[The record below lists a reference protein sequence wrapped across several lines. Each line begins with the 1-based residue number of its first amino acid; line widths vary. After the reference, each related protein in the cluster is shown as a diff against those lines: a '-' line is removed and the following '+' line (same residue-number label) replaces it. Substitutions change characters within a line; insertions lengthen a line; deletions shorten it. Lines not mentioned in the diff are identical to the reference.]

1 MLVDNVG
8 MFYHNYDVELSAV
21 LNSFVYNFNTSH
33 SDGIDLTNNKTVK
46 LLNSVLRK
54 SVITP
59 YEMDG

>member
-1 MLVDNVG
+1 

-33 SDGIDLTNNKTVK
+33 SDGIDLTHNKTIK
-46 LLNSVLRK
+46 LVASMLRK

-59 YEMDG
+59 Y